1 MMLTKQKMT
10 TNPRPDRAQQ
20 QSLRAFLKR
29 QSKPAA
35 VWLKLSIALGTFN
48 ALLMIAGAYLLAQA
62 IHNVMFEGNNLA
74 QVTHLLWPLAG
85 IILLRAVFLVLS
97 ERLSAF
103 AALKIKSAMRQT
115 LLHKLSLLG
124 PSYIEQHGQGATL
137 NTLHNGV
144 EALHDYYAK
153 YLPGVAYSAL
163 IPLAIL
169 VVIFP
174 TDYKAG
180 LIFLL
185 TAPLIPFFMILVGSK
200 AEALNQKRWKQLAVL
215 GNYFFD
221 RVQGLTQL
229 KLFNATR
236 TELKQIAKISDD
248 FRHATLDVLKIAF
261 LSSFALEF
269 LATISV
275 ALVAVIIGF
284 RLFFGTLDFATGF
297 VVLLLAP
304 EFYLP
309 LRQLG
314 SHYHARLQGISA
326 AADMVAILNAPLPS
340 DENALVATSTPEN
353 NLTLNAINSMS
364 ITDLNFIYPG
374 SNEGIKNINLTL
386 PNKGLIAVVGSSGSG
401 KSTLFDCLLG
411 FHPEVIN
418 NLSVNGQSLSTT
430 DITYLQNNIAWIP
443 QKATLFYDTIAANI
457 KLAKPTATQQELEHA
472 AKQAGVLEFI
482 NTLPDGFNT
491 LIGEQGE
498 GLSGGQKQR
507 VALARTLAHQ
517 PDFVLLDEPLSNLD
531 AALKDMLRW
540 DIRNALKA
548 AGVPAI
554 WVTHDQEEALSV
566 GDRVGVLKGGKI
578 QQIDTPERCFSTPNN
593 RFVARFLGEAS
604 FISGQFSQ
612 GQATTSIGNAPAHG
626 VDCESGD
633 VDVLLRPDDVLLV
646 QSSVGNNGEVIWVRF
661 EGGSRLCA
669 VKLACSTVV
678 TSRVSHEVVVNPGD
692 EVHVSL
698 STSHPLAVYK
708 STD

>member
-1 MMLTKQKMT
+1 MT
-10 TNPRPDRAQQ
+10 TNPRPNRAQQ
-20 QSLRAFLKR
+20 QTLRAFLKT
-29 QSKPAA
+29 QSKPASL
-35 VWLKLSIALGTFN
+35 WLKLSIALGTFN
-48 ALLMIAGAYLLAQA
+48 AILMIAGAYLLAQA
-62 IHNVMFEGNNLA
+62 IHNVMFEGSSLSE
-74 QVTHLLWPLAG
+74 VTHLLWPLAG
-85 IILLRAVFLVLS
+85 IVLLRAIFLALS

-115 LLHKLSLLG
+115 LLTKLSLLG

-144 EALHDYYAK
+144 EELHDYYAK

-200 AEALNQKRWKQLAVL
+200 AEALNQKRWQQLAVL

-229 KLFNATR
+229 KLFNATQ
-236 TELKQIAKISDD
+236 TELNQIAKISDD
-248 FRHATLDVLKIAF
+248 FRHTTLDVLKIAF

-284 RLFFGTLDFATGF
+284 RLFFGTLDFSTGF

-326 AADMVAILNAPLPS
+326 AADMVTILNAPLPYQDTELVNNTTEYNTS
-340 DENALVATSTPEN
+340 DTIDSINIK
-353 NLTLNAINSMS
+353 NLTY
-364 ITDLNFIYPG
+364 IYPD
-374 SNEGIKNINLTL
+374 SNEGIHDVTL
-386 PNKGLIAVVGSSGSG
+386 SLPKKGLVAVVGNSGSG

-411 FHPEVIN
+411 FHPQVIPCIYI
-418 NLSVNGQSLSTT
+418 NGLPLAAN
-430 DITYLQNNIAWIP
+430 DITQLQNQVAWIP
-443 QKATLFYDTIAANI
+443 QNPTLFFDSIGANI
-457 KLAKPTATQQELEHA
+457 KLAKPDASQQELEQA
-472 AKQAGVLEFI
+472 AQQAGALEFI
-482 NTLPDGFNT
+482 NTLPSGFDT

-507 VALARTLAHQ
+507 IALARAFLKNA
-517 PDFVLLDEPLSNLD
+517 PILMLDEPTAHLDSQTEQHIQHAINMYAKNNLVLVIAHRLNTVKHADNIIVMDQGKVTEQGSFEKLS
-531 AALKDMLRW
+531 
-540 DIRNALKA
+540 
-548 AGVPAI
+548 
-554 WVTHDQEEALSV
+554 TQ
-566 GDRVGVLKGGKI
+566 
-578 QQIDTPERCFSTPNN
+578 
-593 RFVARFLGEAS
+593 
-604 FISGQFSQ
+604 
-612 GQATTSIGNAPAHG
+612 HG
-626 VDCESGD
+626 VFYN
-633 VDVLLRPDDVLLV
+633 LLNAAK
-646 QSSVGNNGEVIWVRF
+646 Q
-661 EGGSRLCA
+661 GGS
-669 VKLACSTVV
+669 
-678 TSRVSHEVVVNPGD
+678 D
-692 EVHVSL
+692 E
-698 STSHPLAVYK
+698 
-708 STD
+708 

>member
-1 MMLTKQKMT
+1 MT
-10 TNPRPDRAQQ
+10 TNPRPNRAQQ

-29 QSKPAA
+29 KSQPAA
-35 VWLKLSIALGTFN
+35 IWLKLSIALGTLN
-48 ALLMIAGAYLLAQA
+48 ALLMIAGAYLLAQT
-62 IHNVMFEGNNLA
+62 IHNVMFEGSHLA

-85 IILLRAVFLVLS
+85 ITLLRALFLALS

-115 LLHKLSLLG
+115 LLNKLSLLG

-185 TAPLIPFFMILVGSK
+185 TAPLIPFFMILIGSK

-236 TELKQIAKISDD
+236 TELTQIAKISDD

-326 AADMVAILNAPLPS
+326 AADMLIILNAPLPEQTNKKPNKQTEHPTNTNFI
-340 DENALVATSTPEN
+340 D
-353 NLTLNAINSMS
+353 TLHSISIN
-364 ITDLNFIYPG
+364 DLNFIYPD
-374 SNEGIKNINLTL
+374 SNEGIKNINLIL
-386 PNKGLIAVVGSSGSG
+386 PSTGLIAIVGASGSG

-411 FHPEVIN
+411 FHPNVIN
-418 NLSVNGQSLSTT
+418 HISINKQALNTKNISQ
-430 DITYLQNNIAWIP
+430 LQNNIAWIP
-443 QKATLFYDTIAANI
+443 QSATLFYDSIAANI
-457 KLAKPTATQQELEHA
+457 TLAKPNATQQELEYA
-472 AKQAGVLEFI
+472 AQQAGVLEFI
-482 NTLPDGFNT
+482 HTLPNGFNT

-507 VALARTLAHQ
+507 IALARAFIKQAPILM
-517 PDFVLLDEPLSNLD
+517 LDEPTAHLDSQTEHLIQHAISEYAKTNLVLVI
-531 AALKDMLRW
+531 AHRLNTVKNASQIIVMHNGE
-540 DIRNALKA
+540 IAQQGNFNALA
-548 AGVPAI
+548 A
-554 WVTHDQEEALSV
+554 Q
-566 GDRVGVLKGGKI
+566 
-578 QQIDTPERCFSTPNN
+578 
-593 RFVARFLGEAS
+593 
-604 FISGQFSQ
+604 SGAF
-612 GQATTSIGNAPAHG
+612 AN
-626 VDCESGD
+626 
-633 VDVLLRPDDVLLV
+633 LLRAAKQGVAHD
-646 QSSVGNNGEVIWVRF
+646 
-661 EGGSRLCA
+661 
-669 VKLACSTVV
+669 
-678 TSRVSHEVVVNPGD
+678 
-692 EVHVSL
+692 
-698 STSHPLAVYK
+698 
-708 STD
+708 

>member
-1 MMLTKQKMT
+1 MT
-10 TNPRPDRAQQ
+10 TNPRLDRAQQ
-20 QSLRAFLKR
+20 QSLRAFLKL

-35 VWLKLSIALGTFN
+35 MWLKLSIALGTFN
-48 ALLMIAGAYLLAQA
+48 AILMIAGAYLLAQT
-62 IHNVMFEGNNLA
+62 IHNVMFEGESLA
-74 QVTHLLWPLAG
+74 QVTHFLWPLAG
-85 IILLRAVFLVLS
+85 IILLRALFLVLS

-115 LLHKLSLLG
+115 LLTKLTQLG

-137 NTLHNGV
+137 NTLHDGV

-163 IPLAIL
+163 IPIAIL

-200 AEALNQKRWKQLAVL
+200 AEDLNQKRWKQLAVL

-221 RVQGLTQL
+221 RIQGLTQL

-236 TELKQIAKISDD
+236 TELKHIAKISDD

-326 AADMVAILNAPLPS
+326 AADMVTILNAPLPEQS
-340 DENALVATSTPEN
+340 QQNNAHVSEPINTISIN
-353 NLTLNAINSMS
+353 NL
-364 ITDLNFIYPG
+364 NFTYPN
-374 SNEGIKNINLTL
+374 SNEGIKNINLAL
-386 PNKGLIAVVGSSGSG
+386 PNKGLVALVGASGSG
-401 KSTLFDCLLG
+401 KSTLFDCILG
-411 FHPEVIN
+411 FHPQVI
-418 NLSVNGQSLSTT
+418 GQISINDKPLDATNINT
-430 DITYLQNNIAWIP
+430 LQNKIAWIP
-443 QKATLFYDTIAANI
+443 QTPTLFYQSISDNI
-457 KLAKPTATQQELEHA
+457 KIAKPDASQLELEQA
-472 AKQAGVLEFI
+472 AHQAGALDFI
-482 NTLPDGFNT
+482 NTLPNGFNT

-507 VALARTLAHQ
+507 IALARAFLKQA
-517 PDFVLLDEPLSNLD
+517 PILVLDEPTAHLD
-531 AALKDMLRW
+531 SQTEQLIQRAINDYAKTHLVLVIAHRLNTVK
-540 DIRNALKA
+540 NA
-548 AGVPAI
+548 
-554 WVTHDQEEALSV
+554 
-566 GDRVGVLKGGKI
+566 
-578 QQIDTPERCFSTPNN
+578 NN
-593 RFVARFLGEAS
+593 IIVM
-604 FISGQFSQ
+604 Q
-612 GQATTSIGNAPAHG
+612 
-626 VDCESGD
+626 
-633 VDVLLRPDDVLLV
+633 
-646 QSSVGNNGEVIWVRF
+646 NGEVAQQ
-661 EGGSRLCA
+661 GTYSH
-669 VKLACSTVV
+669 LAKQNGAFKTL
-678 TSRVSHEVVVNPGD
+678 
-692 EVHVSL
+692 L
-698 STSHPLAVYK
+698 STQVQGANN
-708 STD
+708 D